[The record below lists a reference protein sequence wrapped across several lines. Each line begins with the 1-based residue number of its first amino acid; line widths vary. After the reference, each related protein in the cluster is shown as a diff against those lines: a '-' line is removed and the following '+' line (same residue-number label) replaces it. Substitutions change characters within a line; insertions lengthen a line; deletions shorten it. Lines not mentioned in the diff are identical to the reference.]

1 MTIERLLSPEE
12 EELLAKQKELSDL
25 QEELSQKE
33 LDCETLRADILAF
46 NTIYQRAVGPKDS
59 EISELKA
66 RIARALYVLN
76 PIEEARRQAD
86 AAEEAAREAAEEQ
99 QRHDNA
105 QSQDGTTP
113 PDRFTPSESLRDLY
127 RNLVKQSHPDL
138 GSDDY
143 DRKMRNEFMARVNQA
158 YQRGNEETLASLQDE
173 WETKDPNSKK
183 NESIGDQLVRL
194 IRQLS
199 DTRNRIRNLD
209 KDISELEQSSACQL
223 MRQSDE
229 DKERGIDLISEIVTA
244 LEDEIANLTQSIKD
258 ISSNL
263 SDLRN

>member
-1 MTIERLLSPEE
+1 
-12 EELLAKQKELSDL
+12 
-25 QEELSQKE
+25 
-33 LDCETLRADILAF
+33 
-46 NTIYQRAVGPKDS
+46 
-59 EISELKA
+59 
-66 RIARALYVLN
+66 
-76 PIEEARRQAD
+76 
-86 AAEEAAREAAEEQ
+86 
-99 QRHDNA
+99 
-105 QSQDGTTP
+105 
-113 PDRFTPSESLRDLY
+113 
-127 RNLVKQSHPDL
+127 
-138 GSDDY
+138 
-143 DRKMRNEFMARVNQA
+143 MARVNQA
-158 YQRGNEETLASLQDE
+158 YQRGDEETLASLRDE
-173 WETKDPNSKK
+173 WETKDPTSKK

-229 DKERGIDLISEIVTA
+229 AKEQGIDLVSGIVTA